1 MQNRYNNYAD
11 AAASNYQNAI
21 NSTNKL
27 SGMLDSYL
35 EKGGIGD
42 TSYFKQAWD

>member
-11 AAASNYQNAI
+11 AAANNYQNAI